1 MYRPRAAPTRL
12 VRAAPHAGLITS
24 RMNYKTVRSLLAFF
38 AIVLLCASAAVSQTR
53 ERDMGKESLIWD
65 HLNTVAPET
74 VEDFKAATVAM
85 DSGNYDEAV
94 RLYRA
99 VLKKAPDSDHVLRR
113 LGISL
118 VMQGHLEE
126 GLTFIEQAI
135 AKNGSADNLFTLA
148 LFLVYPAENK
158 EGTQE
163 QKSQAFAILKEAE
176 YLPKTGDDPDFD
188 LLLAQLAYDFQDIA
202 TFRRASGR
210 LSSRH
215 QGQMGTHY
223 YKALL
228 AAYDQDWAT
237 AEAAIRKAESLG
249 LQPAIAQD
257 FLVQTG
263 IESRNRTWRYA
274 MYAGSIVGIWLVGL
288 GALFVFGKWMSKR
301 TLRSIEEADPNEGT
315 SSSDLGLRKW
325 YRRLIGVAGIYYY
338 LSIPFVIFLVLG
350 AAAAATYFS
359 FVLGHIPIKWLLL
372 VDLGALITSYKMIR
386 SLFLKIEQDD
396 PGRPLKVY
404 EAPGL
409 WELTRS
415 VAETVKTRPVD
426 EIRITPGT
434 ELAVYERGSWREKSS
449 DRAHR
454 VLILGVG
461 VLNDFKLNAFRAVL
475 AHEYGHFS
483 HRDTAG
489 GEIALRVNS
498 DMMKFAH
505 AMILSGQNVWWNLA
519 YHFLRIYDF
528 IFRRLSHGATRLQE
542 VLADRVAASKYG
554 AAAFEEGLRHVIKR
568 GAEFDVS
575 VNKEIASADGRALQ
589 NLYEL
594 PITAHEEAESMA
606 RDSLTRVTSEDD
618 THPSPLDRFRY
629 VERITSQ
636 TEAQISGEVWN
647 LFKDRAGLTTE
658 MTSMVQQELYSYAS
672 V

>member
-1 MYRPRAAPTRL
+1 MQPR
-12 VRAAPHAGLITS
+12 RAWIEPLPHAGPITN
-24 RMNYKTVRSLLAFF
+24 RMNHKTLRSLFAFF
-38 AIVLLCASAAVSQTR
+38 AIVLFCASTTVSQTQ
-53 ERDMGKESLIWD
+53 ERDMAKESLIWD
-65 HLNTVAPET
+65 ELKTVAPDRI
-74 VEDFKAATVAM
+74 EDFKAATVAM

-94 RLYRA
+94 QLYRA
-99 VLKKAPDSDHVLRR
+99 VLKKAPDSHHVLRR
-113 LGISL
+113 LGTSL
-118 VMQGHLEE
+118 AMQGKLEE
-126 GLTFIEQAI
+126 GLSFIEQAI
-135 AKNGSADNLFTLA
+135 IRNRSADNLYTMA
-148 LFLVYPAENK
+148 LFLTYPAENK
-158 EGTQE
+158 EGTPD
-163 QKSQAFAILKEAE
+163 QKTQAFEIIKEAE
-176 YLPKTGDDPDFD
+176 FLPDAGDDPDVD
-188 LLLAQLAYDFQDIA
+188 LLLAQLAYDFQDMRI
-202 TFRRASGR
+202 FRRVTER
-210 LSSRH
+210 LAAKH
-215 QGQMGTHY
+215 PALMATHY
-223 YKALL
+223 FKALL
-228 AAYDQDWAT
+228 AAYDADWST
-237 AEAAIRKAESLG
+237 AETEIMTAQSMG
-249 LQPAIAQD
+249 LAPAVAQD
-257 FLVQTG
+257 FLSQTG
-263 IESRNRTWRYA
+263 IEGRRKTRRYL
-274 MYAGSIVGIWLVGL
+274 MYAGSVVGVWLVGL
-288 GALFVFGKWMSKR
+288 GALFVFGKLMSKR
-301 TLRSIEEADPNEGT
+301 TLRSIEEADPNAGT
-315 SSSDLGLRKW
+315 SSADLGLRKW

-372 VDLGALITSYKMIR
+372 LILGALITSYKMIR

-396 PGRPLKVY
+396 PGRPLKVD

-434 ELAVYERGSWREKSS
+434 ELAVYERGSWREKSN
-449 DRAHR
+449 DQAHR
-454 VLILGVG
+454 ILILGVG
-461 VLNDFKLNAFRAVL
+461 VLNGFKLNAFRAVL

-498 DMMKFAH
+498 DMMKFAY

-542 VLADRVAASKYG
+542 VLADRVAATKYG

-575 VNKEIASADGRALQ
+575 VNKEIASATSRALQ

-594 PITAHEEAESMA
+594 PITAHEEVESMA

-629 VERITSQ
+629 IERITSQ
-636 TEAQISGEVWN
+636 TEAQISGEVWD

-658 MTSMVQQELYSYAS
+658 MTSRVQQELHSYAS
-672 V
+672 A